1 MATRK
6 SRLLMLIDDEPAQSR
21 LVTAIAA
28 RDGWRTLT
36 VASGEE
42 ALETLAS
49 PEGGD
54 VRAIL
59 LDQWVPGDAACDLI
73 RELRAARPEAP
84 VLMLTASTSPMLAIE
99 AMRAGA
105 TDYLVKPIDPDR
117 MLQALA
123 GATRAGRPNAELQP
137 MTEKLPH
144 PVDFDAM
151 VGTAAPFRTALAKAA
166 TAARGHAHVVVE
178 GESGTGKD
186 MLTHAM
192 HAAGTR
198 AKATMRVV
206 HCGGVPPASLESLL
220 FGHEKGAFAGA
231 FDRQKGLLEHCDG
244 GTLVLDDVDRL
255 PTHQQERLAD
265 VLDSGIVRPTG
276 ATHGFRI
283 DLRIF
288 ATSDF
293 ALDELVEAGEFSQ
306 ELYDQISATI
316 IRLPALRD
324 RLGDL
329 PALTRYFLA
338 KIGEQ
343 PGLKHHSIADS
354 ALNLLEAYDWP
365 GNIRQLQAVL
375 FRACVFEQREALTA
389 HSFPQLAEML
399 GDQGDRGESRMRG
412 LGVLLYTDDG
422 NVRPLEEIEADIIRL
437 AIGHYRGR
445 MTEVARRLG
454 IGRSTLYRKLGELGI
469 DNAA

>member
-1 MATRK
+1 MATQET
-6 SRLLMLIDDEPAQSR
+6 RLLMLIDDEPAQSR
-21 LVTAIAA
+21 LVSALAA
-28 RDGWRTLT
+28 REGWRTLT
-36 VASGEE
+36 VETSEA

-49 PEGGD
+49 PEGSD
-54 VRAIL
+54 VQAIL

-73 RELRAARPEAP
+73 RELRAARPDLP
-84 VLMLTASTSPMLAIE
+84 LLMLTASTSPLLAVE

-105 TDYLVKPIDPDR
+105 TDYLIKPVGSDR
-117 MLQALA
+117 LLQALA
-123 GATRAGRPNAELQP
+123 SATRAERPRAELQP
-137 MTEKLPH
+137 MAEKLPH
-144 PVDFDAM
+144 PLDFDAM

-166 TAARGHAHVVVE
+166 TAARGHGHVLVE

-186 MLTHAM
+186 MLTRAM
-192 HAAGTR
+192 HAASTR
-198 AKATMRVV
+198 AKAPMRVV
-206 HCGGVPPASLESLL
+206 HCGGMPPASLESLL

-231 FDRQKGLLEHCDG
+231 FDRQTGLIEYCDG
-244 GTLVLDDVDRL
+244 GTLILDDVDRL
-255 PTHQQERLAD
+255 PATHQARLAET
-265 VLDSGIVRPTG
+265 LASGIVRPTG
-276 ATHGFRI
+276 AAHGFKI
-283 DLRIF
+283 DLRVI

-293 ALDELVEAGEFSQ
+293 AFDELVAAGEFSQ
-306 ELYDQISATI
+306 ELYDQLAATRI
-316 IRLPALRD
+316 HLPALRE
-324 RLGDL
+324 RLGDI

-354 ALNLLEAYDWP
+354 ALSLLEAYDWP
-365 GNIRQLQAVL
+365 GNVRQLQAVL

-399 GDQGDRGESRMRG
+399 GDLADRGDSRARG
-412 LGVLLYTDDG
+412 LGVLLYTEDG

-454 IGRSTLYRKLGELGI
+454 IGRSTLYRKLSELGI

>member
-1 MATRK
+1 MATQET
-6 SRLLMLIDDEPAQSR
+6 RLLMLIDDEPAQSR
-21 LVTAIAA
+21 LVSALAA
-28 RDGWRTLT
+28 REGWRTLT
-36 VASGEE
+36 VETSEA

-49 PEGGD
+49 PEGSD
-54 VRAIL
+54 VQAIL

-73 RELRAARPEAP
+73 RELRAARPDLP
-84 VLMLTASTSPMLAIE
+84 LLMLTASTSPLLAVE

-105 TDYLVKPIDPDR
+105 TDYLLKPVGSDR
-117 MLQALA
+117 LLKALA
-123 GATRAGRPNAELQP
+123 SAPRPERPRAELQP
-137 MTEKLPH
+137 MAEKLPH
-144 PVDFDAM
+144 PLDFDAM

-166 TAARGHAHVVVE
+166 TAARGHAHVLVE

-186 MLTHAM
+186 MLTRAM
-192 HAAGTR
+192 HAASTR
-198 AKATMRVV
+198 AKAPMRVV
-206 HCGGVPPASLESLL
+206 HCGGMPPASLESLL

-231 FDRQKGLLEHCDG
+231 FDRQTGLIEYCDG
-244 GTLVLDDVDRL
+244 GTLILDDVDRL
-255 PTHQQERLAD
+255 PATHQARLAET
-265 VLDSGIVRPTG
+265 LASGIVRPTG
-276 ATHGFRI
+276 AAHGFKI
-283 DLRIF
+283 DLRVI

-293 ALDELVEAGEFSQ
+293 AFDELVAAGEFSQ
-306 ELYDQISATI
+306 ELYDQLAATRI
-316 IRLPALRD
+316 HLPALRE
-324 RLGDL
+324 RLGDI

-354 ALNLLEAYDWP
+354 ALSLLEAYDWP
-365 GNIRQLQAVL
+365 GNVRQLQAVL

-399 GDQGDRGESRMRG
+399 GDLADRGDSRARG
-412 LGVLLYTDDG
+412 LGVLLYTEDG

-454 IGRSTLYRKLGELGI
+454 IGRSTLYRKLSELGI